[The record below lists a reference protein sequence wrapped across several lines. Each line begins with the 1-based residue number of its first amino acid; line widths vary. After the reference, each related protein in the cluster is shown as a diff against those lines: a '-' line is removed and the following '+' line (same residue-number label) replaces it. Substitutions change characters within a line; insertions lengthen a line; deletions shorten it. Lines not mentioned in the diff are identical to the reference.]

1 MHYYCNIMKPTLIK
15 DLLTSAPDGRD
26 VTVCGWVR
34 TKRDSKNLVFIQVN
48 DGSCFANIQLTF
60 DRSNPQGANSEN
72 IENELKKINTGA
84 SIGAEGKIIPSPASG
99 QAVEVTLMNITVL
112 GECNPEE
119 YPLQKNKMSMEYL
132 RENATLRARTNTFGA
147 VFRVR
152 NQMAFAVHSFF
163 QERGFQYIN
172 TPEITCSD
180 CEGAGEMFQV
190 TTLSLEKI
198 AEMGVKAGQGGMKIE
213 DAHKIVDYSKDFFG
227 RKASL
232 TVSGQLEAE
241 TLATAL
247 SRVYTFG
254 PTFRAENSNTPR
266 HLAEFWMI
274 EPEMAFFDLDD
285 DMDLQEDFVKYLLN
299 WALTK
304 CREDLEFFDKRIQP
318 GLIAQLES
326 VVNSKFVRISYTD
339 AIKELEKHAD
349 KFEFKPYWGC
359 DIATEHERFLTEQIF
374 KCPVMV
380 YDYPK
385 EIKSF
390 YMKQNPDG
398 KTVRACDVL
407 VPGIGELNGGS
418 EREED
423 YGKLLQAIKDR
434 GMDESIYDWYL
445 NLRKF
450 GTVPHSGFGM
460 GFERLIRYVTG
471 MENIRD
477 VIPYP
482 RAPKLADF

>member
-1 MHYYCNIMKPTLIK
+1 MVPTLIK
-15 DLLTSAPDGRD
+15 DLLSTKPEGQKVS
-26 VTVCGWVR
+26 VCGWVR
-34 TKRDSKNLVFIQVN
+34 TVRDSKNLVFIQVN

-60 DRSNPQGANSEN
+60 DRNAPSNNANVNN
-72 IENELKKINTGA
+72 IEEELKKLNTGA
-84 SIGAEGKIIPSPASG
+84 SVRAEGVLIESPASG
-99 QAVEVTLMNITVL
+99 QAVEVTLESLKCL
-112 GECNPEE
+112 GTCNPDE

-132 RENATLRARTNTFGA
+132 RTNAHLRARTNTFGA
-147 VFRVR
+147 VYRVR

-172 TPEITCSD
+172 APEITCSD

-190 TTLSLEKI
+190 TTLSMEKI
-198 AEMGVKAGQGGMKIE
+198 AEIALEKGAKGMKVE
-213 DAHKIVDYSKDFFG
+213 DAAKLVDYSKDFFG
-227 RKASL
+227 KKASL

-241 TLATAL
+241 TMATAL

-274 EPEMAFFDLDD
+274 EPEMAFFDLND
-285 DMDLQEDFVKYLLN
+285 DMDIQEDFVKYLLN

-304 CREDLEFFDKRIQP
+304 CRADLEFFDKRIQP
-318 GLIAQLES
+318 GLIEQLEK
-326 VVNSKFVRISYTD
+326 VAKADFVRISYTD
-339 AIKELEKHAD
+339 AIAKLEEAEKNGA
-349 KFEFKPYWGC
+349 KFEFSPYWGC
-359 DIATEHERFLTEQIF
+359 DIATEHERYLTEKIF
-374 KCPVMV
+374 GCPVMV
-380 YDYPK
+380 FNYPK

-390 YMKQNPDG
+390 YMKQNDDG
-398 KTVRACDVL
+398 KTVKAVDVL
-407 VPGIGELNGGS
+407 VPGIGELIGGS
-418 EREED
+418 EREES
-423 YGKLLQAIKDR
+423 YEKLCAEIEKR
-434 GMDESIYDWYL
+434 GMDKSIYDWYL
-445 NLRKF
+445 DLRKF
-450 GTVPHSGFGM
+450 GTVPHSGFGL

>member
-1 MHYYCNIMKPTLIK
+1 MVPVLIK
-15 DLLTSAPDGRD
+15 DLLAASPDGQK
-26 VTVCGWVR
+26 VKVCGWVR
-34 TKRDSKNLVFIQVN
+34 TIRDSKNLVFIQVN

-60 DRSNPQGANSEN
+60 DRNSPLNNANVNN
-72 IENELKKINTGA
+72 IEETLKKLNTGA
-84 SIGAEGKIIPSPASG
+84 SVRAEGILIPSPASG
-99 QAVEVTLMNITVL
+99 QAVEVTLESIECL
-112 GECNPEE
+112 GTCNPEE

-132 RENATLRARTNTFGA
+132 RENAHLRARTNTFGA
-147 VFRVR
+147 VYRVR

-172 TPEITCSD
+172 APEITCSD

-190 TTLSLEKI
+190 TTLSMEKI
-198 AEMGVKAGQGGMKIE
+198 AELGVKAGIGGMKIE

-227 RKASL
+227 KKASL

-274 EPEMAFFDLDD
+274 EPEMAFFDLND
-285 DMDLQEDFVKYLLN
+285 DMDIQENFVKYLLN

-304 CREDLEFFDKRIQP
+304 CRSDLEFFDKRIQP
-318 GLIAQLES
+318 GLIESLEK
-326 VVNSKFVRISYTD
+326 VANAKFVRISYTE
-339 AIKELEKHAD
+339 AIAELEKHSD

-359 DIATEHERFLTEQIF
+359 DIATEHEKFLTEQIY

-380 YDYPK
+380 FNYPK

-390 YMKQNPDG
+390 YMKQNEDG
-398 KTVRACDVL
+398 KTVKAVDVL
-407 VPGIGELNGGS
+407 VPGIGELIGGS
-418 EREED
+418 EREEN
-423 YGKLLQAIKDR
+423 YEKLLAACKER
-434 GMDESIYDWYL
+434 NMDMSNYQWYL
-445 NLRKF
+445 DLRRF
-450 GTVPHSGFGM
+450 GTVPHSGFGL

-482 RAPKLADF
+482 RAPKSADF

>member
-1 MHYYCNIMKPTLIK
+1 MVPTLIK
-15 DLLTSAPDGRD
+15 DLLSTKPEGQK

-34 TKRDSKNLVFIQVN
+34 TVRDSKNLVFIQVN

-60 DRSNPQGANSEN
+60 DRNAPSNNANVNN
-72 IENELKKINTGA
+72 IEEELKKLNTGA
-84 SIGAEGKIIPSPASG
+84 SVRAEGVLIESPASG
-99 QAVEVTLMNITVL
+99 QAVEVTLESLKCL
-112 GECNPEE
+112 GTCNPDE

-132 RENATLRARTNTFGA
+132 RTNAHLRARTNTFGA
-147 VFRVR
+147 VYRVR

-172 TPEITCSD
+172 APEITCSD

-190 TTLSLEKI
+190 TTLSMEKI
-198 AEMGVKAGQGGMKIE
+198 AEIALEKGAKGMKVE
-213 DAHKIVDYSKDFFG
+213 DAAKLVDYSKDFFG
-227 RKASL
+227 KKASL

-241 TLATAL
+241 TMATAL

-274 EPEMAFFDLDD
+274 EPEMAFFDLND
-285 DMDLQEDFVKYLLN
+285 DMDIQEDFVKYLLN

-304 CREDLEFFDKRIQP
+304 CRADLEFFDKRIQP
-318 GLIAQLES
+318 GLIEQLEK
-326 VVNSKFVRISYTD
+326 VAKADFVRISYTD
-339 AIKELEKHAD
+339 AIAKLEEAENNGA
-349 KFEFKPYWGC
+349 KFEFSPYWGC
-359 DIATEHERFLTEQIF
+359 DIATEHERYLTEKIF
-374 KCPVMV
+374 GCPVMV
-380 YDYPK
+380 FNYPK

-390 YMKQNPDG
+390 YMKQNDDG
-398 KTVRACDVL
+398 KTVKAVDVL
-407 VPGIGELNGGS
+407 VPGIGELIGGS
-418 EREED
+418 EREES
-423 YGKLLQAIKDR
+423 YEKLCAEIEKR
-434 GMDESIYDWYL
+434 GMDKSIYDWYL
-445 NLRKF
+445 DLRKF
-450 GTVPHSGFGM
+450 GTVPHSGFGL

>member
-1 MHYYCNIMKPTLIK
+1 MKPILIK
-15 DLLTSAPDGRD
+15 DLLTSAPDGRT

-60 DRSNPQGANSEN
+60 DRSNPQGADADN
-72 IENELKKINTGA
+72 IENELKRINTGT
-84 SIGAEGKIIPSPASG
+84 SIKAEGVIIPSPASG
-99 QAVEVTLMNITVL
+99 QAVEVTLMKLTVL
-112 GECNPEE
+112 GECTPEE

-132 RENATLRARTNTFGA
+132 RENAYLRARTNTFGA

-172 TPEITCSD
+172 APEITCSD

-198 AEMGVKAGQGGMKIE
+198 AELGVKAGQGGMKIE
-213 DAHKIVDYSKDFFG
+213 DAHKIVDYGKDFFG
-227 RKASL
+227 KKASL

-274 EPEMAFFDLDD
+274 EPEMAFFDLED

-304 CREDLEFFDKRIQP
+304 CRDDLEFFDKRIQP

-339 AIKELEKHAD
+339 AIAELEKHAD

-359 DIATEHERFLTEQIF
+359 DIATEHERYLTEQIF

-380 YDYPK
+380 YNYPK

-390 YMKQNPDG
+390 YMKLNEDG
-398 KTVRACDVL
+398 KTVKAVDVL

-423 YGKLLQAIKDR
+423 YGKLLKAIRDR

>member
-1 MHYYCNIMKPTLIK
+1 MVPTLIK
-15 DLLTSAPDGRD
+15 DLLSTKPEGQK

-34 TKRDSKNLVFIQVN
+34 TVRDSKNLVFIQVN

-60 DRSNPQGANSEN
+60 DRNAPSNNANVNN
-72 IENELKKINTGA
+72 IEEELKKLNTGA
-84 SIGAEGKIIPSPASG
+84 SVRAEGVLIESPASG
-99 QAVEVTLMNITVL
+99 QTVEVTLESLKCL
-112 GECNPEE
+112 GTCNPDE

-132 RENATLRARTNTFGA
+132 RTNAHLRARTNTFGA
-147 VFRVR
+147 VYRVR

-172 TPEITCSD
+172 APEITCSD

-190 TTLSLEKI
+190 TTLSMEKI
-198 AEMGVKAGQGGMKIE
+198 AEIALEKGAKGMKVE
-213 DAHKIVDYSKDFFG
+213 NAAKLVDYSKDFFG
-227 RKASL
+227 KKASL

-241 TLATAL
+241 TMATAL

-274 EPEMAFFDLDD
+274 EPEMAFFDLND
-285 DMDLQEDFVKYLLN
+285 DMDIQEDFVKYLLN

-304 CREDLEFFDKRIQP
+304 CRADLEFFDKRIQP
-318 GLIAQLES
+318 GLIEQLEK
-326 VVNSKFVRISYTD
+326 VAKADFVRISYTD
-339 AIKELEKHAD
+339 AIAKLEEAEKNGA
-349 KFEFKPYWGC
+349 KFEFSPYWGC
-359 DIATEHERFLTEQIF
+359 DIATEHERYLTEKIF
-374 KCPVMV
+374 GCPVMV
-380 YDYPK
+380 FNYPK

-390 YMKQNPDG
+390 YMKQNDDG
-398 KTVRACDVL
+398 KTVKAVDVL
-407 VPGIGELNGGS
+407 VPGIGELIGGS
-418 EREED
+418 EREES
-423 YGKLLQAIKDR
+423 YEKLCAEIEKR
-434 GMDESIYDWYL
+434 GMDKSIYDWYL
-445 NLRKF
+445 DLRKF
-450 GTVPHSGFGM
+450 GTVPHSGFGL

>member
-1 MHYYCNIMKPTLIK
+1 MVPVLIK
-15 DLLTSAPDGRD
+15 DLLTSDPDGRK

-34 TKRDSKNLVFIQVN
+34 TVRDSKGLVFIQVN

-60 DRSNPQGANSEN
+60 DRNAPSNNANVNN
-72 IENELKKINTGA
+72 IEAELKKLNTGA
-84 SIGAEGKIIPSPASG
+84 SVKAEGVLIPSPASG
-99 QAVEVTLMNITVL
+99 QAVEVTLEDLTCL
-112 GECNPEE
+112 GECNPDE

-132 RENATLRARTNTFGA
+132 RENAYLRGRTNTFGA

-163 QERGFQYIN
+163 QERGFCYIN
-172 TPEITCSD
+172 APEITCSD

-198 AEMGVKAGQGGMKIE
+198 AQKGVEAGAKGMKPE
-213 DAHKIVDYSKDFFG
+213 DAYKLVDYNKDFFG
-227 RKASL
+227 KKASL

-304 CREDLEFFDKRIQP
+304 CRSDLEFFDKRIQP

-339 AIKELEKHAD
+339 AIKELEKYAD

-418 EREED
+418 EREAD
-423 YGKLLQAIKDR
+423 YDKLMAEIKAR
-434 GMDESIYDWYL
+434 GMDESVYDWYM

>member
-1 MHYYCNIMKPTLIK
+1 MVPTLIK
-15 DLLTSAPDGRD
+15 DLLTSSPDGRK
-26 VTVCGWVR
+26 VTVSGWVR
-34 TKRDSKNLVFIQVN
+34 TVRDSKNLVFIQVN

-60 DRSNPQGANSEN
+60 DRNAPSNNADVNN
-72 IENELKKINTGA
+72 IEAELKKLNTGA
-84 SIGAEGKIIPSPASG
+84 SIRAEGILIPSPASG
-99 QAVEVTLMNITVL
+99 QAVEVTLENLTCI
-112 GECNPEE
+112 GSCNPEE

-132 RENATLRARTNTFGA
+132 RDNAHLRARTNTFGA

-163 QERGFQYIN
+163 QERGFVYIN
-172 TPEITCSD
+172 APEITCSD

-190 TTLSLEKI
+190 TTLSMEKI

-227 RKASL
+227 KKASL

-241 TLATAL
+241 TMATAL

-274 EPEMAFFDLDD
+274 EPEMAFYDLDD
-285 DMDLQEDFVKYLLN
+285 DMDIQEDFVKYLLN

-304 CREDLEFFDKRIQP
+304 CRSDLEFFDKRIQP
-318 GLIAQLES
+318 GLIES
-326 VVNSKFVRISYTD
+326 LTKVANAKFVRISYTD
-339 AIKELEKHAD
+339 AIAKLEEAAAKGA

-359 DIATEHERFLTEQIF
+359 DIATEHERYLTEKIF
-374 KCPVMV
+374 GCPVMV
-380 YDYPK
+380 YNYPK

-390 YMKQNPDG
+390 YMKQNDDG
-398 KTVRACDVL
+398 KTVKAVDVL
-407 VPGIGELNGGS
+407 VPGIGELIGGS
-418 EREED
+418 EREES
-423 YGKLLQAIKDR
+423 YEKLCAEIERR
-434 GMDESIYDWYL
+434 GMDKSIYNWYL
-445 NLRKF
+445 DLRKF
-450 GTVPHSGFGM
+450 GTVPHSGFGL

>member
-1 MHYYCNIMKPTLIK
+1 MVPTLITQ
-15 DLLTSAPDGRD
+15 LLSTKPEGQK

-34 TKRDSKNLVFIQVN
+34 TVRDSKNLVFIQVN

-60 DRSNPQGANSEN
+60 DRNAPSNNANVNN
-72 IENELKKINTGA
+72 IEEELKKLNTGA
-84 SIGAEGKIIPSPASG
+84 SVRAEGLLIESPASG
-99 QAVEVTLMNITVL
+99 QAVEVTLESLKCL
-112 GECNPEE
+112 GTCNPDE

-132 RENATLRARTNTFGA
+132 RTNAHLRARTNTFGA
-147 VFRVR
+147 VYRVR
-152 NQMAFAVHSFF
+152 NQMAYAVHSFF
-163 QERGFQYIN
+163 QERGFQYVN
-172 TPEITCSD
+172 APEITCSD

-190 TTLSLEKI
+190 TTLSMEKI
-198 AEMGVKAGQGGMKIE
+198 AEIALEKGAKGMKPE
-213 DAHKIVDYSKDFFG
+213 DAAKLVDYSKDFFG
-227 RKASL
+227 KKASL

-241 TLATAL
+241 TMATAL

-285 DMDLQEDFVKYLLN
+285 DMNIQEEFVKYLLN

-304 CREDLEFFDKRIQP
+304 CRADLEFFDKRIQP
-318 GLIAQLES
+318 GLIEQLEK
-326 VVNSKFVRISYTD
+326 VAKADFVRISYTD
-339 AIKELEKHAD
+339 AIAKLEEAEKNGA
-349 KFEFKPYWGC
+349 KFEFSPYWGC
-359 DIATEHERFLTEQIF
+359 DIATEHERYLTEKIF
-374 KCPVMV
+374 GCPVMV
-380 YDYPK
+380 YNYPK

-390 YMKQNPDG
+390 YMKQNDDG
-398 KTVRACDVL
+398 KTVKAVDVL
-407 VPGIGELNGGS
+407 VPGIGELIGGS
-418 EREED
+418 EREES
-423 YGKLLQAIKDR
+423 YEKLVAEIEKR
-434 GMDESIYDWYL
+434 GMDKSIYDWYL
-445 NLRKF
+445 DLRKF
-450 GTVPHSGFGM
+450 GTVPHSGFGL

>member
-1 MHYYCNIMKPTLIK
+1 MVPVLIK
-15 DLLTSAPDGRD
+15 DLLAEKPQDQR

-34 TKRDSKNLVFIQVN
+34 TMRDSKNLVFVQVN

-60 DRSNPQGANSEN
+60 DRNVPQQNADVDE
-72 IENELKKINTGA
+72 IESELKKINTGA
-84 SIGAEGKIIPSPASG
+84 SVRAEGILVASPASG
-99 QAVEVTLMNITVL
+99 QAVEVTLEKITVI
-112 GECNPEE
+112 GTCNPEE

-132 RENATLRARTNTFGA
+132 RENAHLRARTNTFGA

-152 NQMAFAVHSFF
+152 SQMAFAVHNFF
-163 QERGFQYIN
+163 QERGFVYLN
-172 TPEITCSD
+172 APEITCSD

-190 TTLSLEKI
+190 TSLSLEKI
-198 AEMGVKAGQGGMKIE
+198 AELGVKAGLGGMKIE

-227 RKASL
+227 KKASL

-241 TLATAL
+241 TFATAL

-274 EPEMAFFDLDD
+274 EPEMAFFDLND

-299 WALTK
+299 WALEK
-304 CREDLEFFDKRIQP
+304 CADDLAFFDKRIQP
-318 GLIAQLES
+318 GLISQLES
-326 VVNSKFVRISYTD
+326 VAKSKFVRITYTD
-339 AIKELEKHAD
+339 AISELQKSGT
-349 KFEFKPYWGC
+349 KFEFKPEWGS

-380 YDYPK
+380 YNYPR

-390 YMKQNPDG
+390 YMKQNDDG
-398 KTVRACDVL
+398 KTVKAVDVL

-418 EREED
+418 EREENHE
-423 YGKLLQAIKDR
+423 KLLAEIRRR
-434 GMDESIYDWYL
+434 GMDEKIYDWYL
-445 NLRKF
+445 DLRKF

>member
-1 MHYYCNIMKPTLIK
+1 MVPVLIK
-15 DLLTSAPDGRD
+15 DLLAASPDGQK
-26 VTVCGWVR
+26 VKVCGWVR
-34 TKRDSKNLVFIQVN
+34 TIRDSKNLVFIQVN

-60 DRSNPQGANSEN
+60 DRNSPLNNANVNN
-72 IENELKKINTGA
+72 IEETLKKLNTGA
-84 SIGAEGKIIPSPASG
+84 SVRAEGILIPSPASG
-99 QAVEVTLMNITVL
+99 QAVEVTLESIECL
-112 GECNPEE
+112 GTCNPEE

-132 RENATLRARTNTFGA
+132 RENAHLRARTNTFGA
-147 VFRVR
+147 VYRVR

-172 TPEITCSD
+172 APEITCSD

-190 TTLSLEKI
+190 TTLSMEKI
-198 AEMGVKAGQGGMKIE
+198 AELGVKAGIGGMKIE

-227 RKASL
+227 KKASL

-274 EPEMAFFDLDD
+274 EPEMAFFDLND
-285 DMDLQEDFVKYLLN
+285 DMDIQEDFVKYLLN

-304 CREDLEFFDKRIQP
+304 CRSDLEFFDKRIQP
-318 GLIAQLES
+318 GLIESLEK
-326 VVNSKFVRISYTD
+326 VANAKFVRISYTE
-339 AIKELEKHAD
+339 AIAELEKHSD

-359 DIATEHERFLTEQIF
+359 DIATEHEKFLTEQIY

-380 YDYPK
+380 FNYPK

-390 YMKQNPDG
+390 YMKQNEDG
-398 KTVRACDVL
+398 KTVKAVDVL
-407 VPGIGELNGGS
+407 VPGIGELIGGS
-418 EREED
+418 EREEN
-423 YGKLLQAIKDR
+423 YEKLLAAFKER
-434 GMDESIYDWYL
+434 NMDMSNYQWYID
-445 NLRKF
+445 LRRF
-450 GTVPHSGFGM
+450 GTVPHSGFGL

-482 RAPKLADF
+482 RAPKSADF

>member
-1 MHYYCNIMKPTLIK
+1 MVPTLIK
-15 DLLTSAPDGRD
+15 DLLSTKPEGQK

-34 TKRDSKNLVFIQVN
+34 TVRDSKNLVFIQVN

-60 DRSNPQGANSEN
+60 DRNAPSNNANVNN
-72 IENELKKINTGA
+72 IEEELKKLNTGA
-84 SIGAEGKIIPSPASG
+84 SVRAEGVLIESPASG
-99 QAVEVTLMNITVL
+99 QAVEVTLESLKCL
-112 GECNPEE
+112 GTCNPDE

-132 RENATLRARTNTFGA
+132 RTNAHLRARTNTFGA
-147 VFRVR
+147 VYRVR

-172 TPEITCSD
+172 APEITCSD

-190 TTLSLEKI
+190 TTLSMEKI
-198 AEMGVKAGQGGMKIE
+198 AEMGVKAGAKGMKPE
-213 DAHKIVDYSKDFFG
+213 DAYKLVDYSKDFFG
-227 RKASL
+227 KKANL

-274 EPEMAFFDLDD
+274 EPEMAFYDLDD

-339 AIKELEKHAD
+339 AIAKLEEAANNGA

-359 DIATEHERFLTEQIF
+359 DIATEHERYLTEQIF

-380 YDYPK
+380 FDYPK

-418 EREED
+418 EREAD
-423 YGKLLQAIKDR
+423 YDKLIAEIKAR
-434 GMDESIYDWYL
+434 GMDESVYDWYL
-445 NLRKF
+445 KLRKF

>member
-1 MHYYCNIMKPTLIK
+1 MVPQLIK
-15 DLLTSAPDGRD
+15 NIITSEPDGRK

-34 TKRDSKNLVFIQVN
+34 TVRDSKNLVFVQVN

-60 DRSNPQGANSEN
+60 DRTNPSGAADVNN
-72 IENELKKINTGA
+72 IEENLKKLSTGA
-84 SIGAEGKIIPSPASG
+84 SVRAEGILIPSPASG
-99 QAVEVTLMNITVL
+99 QAVEVTLENLVCL
-112 GECNPEE
+112 GVCPPEE
-119 YPLQKNKMSMEYL
+119 YPLQKNRMSMEYL
-132 RENATLRARTNTFGA
+132 RENAHLRARTNTFGA
-147 VFRVR
+147 VYRVR

-172 TPEITCSD
+172 APEITCSD

-198 AEMGVKAGQGGMKIE
+198 AELGVKAGQGGMKIE
-213 DAHKIVDYSKDFFG
+213 DASKLIDYSKDFFG
-227 RKASL
+227 KKAGL

-241 TLATAL
+241 TMATAL

-274 EPEMAFFDLDD
+274 EPEMAFYNLDD
-285 DMDLQEDFVKYLLN
+285 DMDIQEEFVKYLLN

-318 GLIAQLES
+318 GLIKMLEHVATS
-326 VVNSKFVRISYTD
+326 QFVRISYTD
-339 AIKELEKHAD
+339 AVAELEKHSAEA

-359 DIATEHERFLTEQIF
+359 DIATEHERYLTEKIF
-374 KCPVMV
+374 KCPAMV
-380 YDYPK
+380 YNYPK

-390 YMKQNPDG
+390 YMKQNDDG
-398 KTVRACDVL
+398 KTVKAVDVL
-407 VPGIGELNGGS
+407 VPGIGEIIGGS
-418 EREED
+418 EREENYD
-423 YGKLLQAIKDR
+423 KLMAACRERNMDMSNYG
-434 GMDESIYDWYL
+434 WYL
-445 NLRKF
+445 DLRRF
-450 GTVPHSGFGM
+450 GTVPHSGFGL

-482 RAPKLADF
+482 RAPRLADF

>member
-1 MHYYCNIMKPTLIK
+1 MVPTLIK
-15 DLLTSAPDGRD
+15 DLLSSKPDGRQ
-26 VTVCGWVR
+26 VKVCGWVR
-34 TKRDSKNLVFIQVN
+34 TVRDSKGLVFIQVN

-60 DRSNPQGANSEN
+60 DRTNPSNNANVN
-72 IENELKKINTGA
+72 QIEEELKKLNTGA
-84 SIGAEGKIIPSPASG
+84 SVRATGLLIESPASG
-99 QAVEVTLMNITVL
+99 QAVEVTLEGLECL
-112 GECNPEE
+112 GTCNPDE

-132 RENATLRARTNTFGA
+132 RENAYLRARTNTFGA
-147 VFRVR
+147 VYRVR

-172 TPEITCSD
+172 APEITCSD

-190 TTLSLEKI
+190 TTLSMEKI
-198 AEMGVKAGQGGMKIE
+198 AEMGVKAGAKGMKPE
-213 DAHKIVDYSKDFFG
+213 DAYKLVDYSKDFFG
-227 RKASL
+227 KKANL

-339 AIKELEKHAD
+339 AIKKLEEAAANGA
-349 KFEFKPYWGC
+349 KFEYKPYWGC
-359 DIATEHERFLTEQIF
+359 DIATEHERYLTEQIF

-380 YDYPK
+380 FDYPK

-418 EREED
+418 EREAD
-423 YGKLLQAIKDR
+423 YDKLIAEIKAR
-434 GMDESIYDWYL
+434 GMDESVYDWYL

>member
-1 MHYYCNIMKPTLIK
+1 MVPVLIK
-15 DLLTSAPDGRD
+15 ELLSSAPDGRK

-34 TKRDSKNLVFIQVN
+34 SVRDSKGLVFIQVN

-60 DRSNPQGANSEN
+60 DRNNPSNNANVN
-72 IENELKKINTGA
+72 QIEEELKKLNTGA
-84 SIGAEGKIIPSPASG
+84 SLRAEGILIESPASG
-99 QAVEVTLMNITVL
+99 QAVEVTLENLKCL
-112 GECNPEE
+112 GTADPDT

-132 RENATLRARTNTFGA
+132 RDVAHLHARTNTFGA
-147 VFRVR
+147 VYRVR
-152 NQMAFAVHSFF
+152 NQMAYAVHSFF

-172 TPEITCSD
+172 APEITCSD

-190 TTLSLEKI
+190 TTLSMEKI
-198 AEMGVKAGQGGMKIE
+198 AEMGVKAGAGGMKPE
-213 DAHKIVDYSKDFFG
+213 DAWKIVDYKKDFFG
-227 RKASL
+227 KKASL

-285 DMDLQEDFVKYLLN
+285 DMDIQEDFVKYLLN
-299 WALTK
+299 WALSK

-318 GLIAQLES
+318 GLIES
-326 VVNSKFVRISYTD
+326 LTKVANAKFTRISYTQ
-339 AIKELEKHAD
+339 AIEDLEKAAANGA
-349 KFEFKPYWGC
+349 KFEFKPFWGC
-359 DIATEHERFLTEQIF
+359 DIATEHERYLTEQIYNG
-374 KCPVMV
+374 PVMV
-380 YDYPK
+380 FNYPK

-390 YMKQNPDG
+390 YMKQNEDG
-398 KTVRACDVL
+398 KTVKAVDVL
-407 VPGIGELNGGS
+407 VPGIGELIGGS

-423 YGKLLQAIKDR
+423 YDKLLAEINRR

-445 NLRKF
+445 DLRKF
-450 GTVPHSGFGM
+450 GTVPHSGFGL
-460 GFERLIRYVTG
+460 GFERLMRYVTG

>member
-1 MHYYCNIMKPTLIK
+1 MVPTLIK
-15 DLLTSAPDGRD
+15 DLLKTKPEGQK

-34 TKRDSKNLVFIQVN
+34 TVRDSKNLVFIQVN

-60 DRSNPQGANSEN
+60 DRNAPSNNANVNN
-72 IENELKKINTGA
+72 IEEELKKLNTGA
-84 SIGAEGKIIPSPASG
+84 SIRAEGVLIESPASG
-99 QAVEVTLMNITVL
+99 QAVEVTLENLKML
-112 GECNPEE
+112 GACNPEE

-132 RENATLRARTNTFGA
+132 RTNAHLRARTNTFGA
-147 VFRVR
+147 VYRVR
-152 NQMAFAVHSFF
+152 NQMAYAVHSFF

-172 TPEITCSD
+172 APEITCSD

-190 TTLSLEKI
+190 TTLSMEKI
-198 AEMGVKAGQGGMKIE
+198 AEMGVKAGAGGMKIE

-227 RKASL
+227 KKASL

-241 TLATAL
+241 TMATAL

-285 DMDLQEDFVKYLLN
+285 DMDIQEDFVKYLLN

-318 GLIAQLES
+318 GLIES
-326 VVNSKFVRISYTD
+326 LTKVANAKFVRISYTD
-339 AIKELEKHAD
+339 AIAKLEEAAANGA

-359 DIATEHERFLTEQIF
+359 DIATEHERYLTEKIF
-374 KCPVMV
+374 GCPVMV
-380 YDYPK
+380 FNYPK

-390 YMKQNPDG
+390 YMKQNDDG
-398 KTVRACDVL
+398 KTVKAVDVL
-407 VPGIGELNGGS
+407 VPGIGELIGGS
-418 EREED
+418 EREES
-423 YGKLLQAIKDR
+423 YEKLVAEIERR
-434 GMDESIYDWYL
+434 GMDKSIYDWYL
-445 NLRKF
+445 DLRRF
-450 GTVPHSGFGM
+450 GTVPHSGFGL

>member
-1 MHYYCNIMKPTLIK
+1 MVPVLIK
-15 DLLTSAPDGRD
+15 DLLSTKPEGQQ
-26 VTVCGWVR
+26 VKVCGWIRSV
-34 TKRDSKNLVFIQVN
+34 RDSKGLVFIQVN

-60 DRSNPQGANSEN
+60 DRNNPSNNANVNN
-72 IENELKKINTGA
+72 IEETLKLLNTGA
-84 SIGAEGKIIPSPASG
+84 SVRALGTLIESPASG
-99 QAVEVTLMNITVL
+99 QAVEVTLESIECL
-112 GECNPEE
+112 GKCNPDE

-132 RENATLRARTNTFGA
+132 RDVAHLRARTNTFGA
-147 VFRVR
+147 VYRVR

-172 TPEITCSD
+172 APEITCSD

-190 TTLSLEKI
+190 TTLSMEKI
-198 AEMGVKAGQGGMKIE
+198 AEMGVKAGAGGMKPE
-213 DAHKIVDYSKDFFG
+213 DAWKIVDYKKDFFG
-227 RKASL
+227 KKASL

-274 EPEMAFFDLDD
+274 EPEMAFYDLDD
-285 DMDLQEDFVKYLLN
+285 DMDIQEDFVKYLLN

-318 GLIAQLES
+318 GLIES
-326 VVNSKFVRISYTD
+326 LTKVANAKFTRISYTQ
-339 AIKELEKHAD
+339 AIEDLEKAAAAGH
-349 KFEFKPYWGC
+349 KFEFKPFWGC
-359 DIATEHERFLTEQIF
+359 DIATEHERYLTEQIYNG
-374 KCPVMV
+374 PVMV
-380 YDYPK
+380 FNYPK

-390 YMKQNPDG
+390 YMKQNEDG
-398 KTVRACDVL
+398 KTVKAVDVL
-407 VPGIGELNGGS
+407 VPGIGELIGGS

-423 YGKLLQAIKDR
+423 YDKLLAEINRR

-445 NLRKF
+445 DLRKF
-450 GTVPHSGFGM
+450 GTVPHSGFGL
-460 GFERLIRYVTG
+460 GFERLMRYVTG

>member
-1 MHYYCNIMKPTLIK
+1 MVPVLIK
-15 DLLTSAPDGRD
+15 DLLVSAPDKRT

-34 TKRDSKNLVFIQVN
+34 TMRDSKNLVFIQVN

-60 DRSNPQGANSEN
+60 DRNAPAEGCTPSA
-72 IENELKKINTGA
+72 IEEELKKINTGA
-84 SIGAEGKIIPSPASG
+84 SVRAEGIIIPSPGSG
-99 QAVEVTLMNITVL
+99 QAVEVTLVKLTVL
-112 GECNPEE
+112 GICKPEE
-119 YPLQKNKMSMEYL
+119 YPIQPKKMTMEYL
-132 RENATLRARTNTFGA
+132 RENAYLRARTNTFGA

-172 TPEITCSD
+172 APEITCSD
-180 CEGAGEMFQV
+180 AEGAGEMFQV
-190 TTLSLEKI
+190 TSLSLEKI
-198 AEMGVKAGQGGMKIE
+198 AELGVKAGAGGMKIE

-227 RKASL
+227 KKANL

-274 EPEMAFFDLDD
+274 EPEMAFYTLDD

-304 CREDLEFFDKRIQP
+304 CRADLEFFDKRIQP
-318 GLIAQLES
+318 GLIAQLQH
-326 VVNSKFVRISYTD
+326 VVDSKFERITYTD

-359 DIATEHERFLTEQIF
+359 DIATEHERYLTEQIF
-374 KCPVMV
+374 KKPVMV
-380 YDYPK
+380 YNYPR

-390 YMKQNPDG
+390 YMKQNEDG
-398 KTVRACDVL
+398 KTVKAVDVL

-423 YGKLLQAIKDR
+423 YDKLLAECKR
-434 GMDESIYDWYL
+434 RNMDMKNYQWYL
-445 NLRKF
+445 DLRRF

>member
-1 MHYYCNIMKPTLIK
+1 MVPMLIK
-15 DLLTSAPDGRD
+15 DLLKSSPDGHQ
-26 VTVCGWVR
+26 VVVCGWVR
-34 TKRDSKNLVFIQVN
+34 TVRDSKGLVFIQVN

-60 DRSNPQGANSEN
+60 DRNAPSNNANVNN
-72 IENELKKINTGA
+72 IEEELKKLNTGA
-84 SIGAEGKIIPSPASG
+84 SVKAKGMLVESPASG
-99 QAVEVTLMNITVL
+99 QAVEVTLEELKCL
-112 GECNPEE
+112 GTCNPDE

-132 RENATLRARTNTFGA
+132 REHAHLRARTNTFGA
-147 VFRVR
+147 VYRVR

-172 TPEITCSD
+172 APEITCSD

-190 TTLSLEKI
+190 TTLSMEKI
-198 AEMGVKAGQGGMKIE
+198 AELGVKAGQGGMKIE

-227 RKASL
+227 KKASL

-266 HLAEFWMI
+266 HLSEFWMI

-318 GLIAQLES
+318 GLIAQLEA
-326 VVNSKFVRISYTD
+326 VVNSKFVRITYTD
-339 AIKELEKHAD
+339 AIAKLEEAAKKGA
-349 KFEFKPYWGC
+349 KFEFTPYWGC
-359 DIATEHERFLTEQIF
+359 DIATEHERYLTEQIF

-380 YDYPK
+380 YNYPK

-390 YMKQNPDG
+390 YMKLNEDG
-398 KTVRACDVL
+398 KTVKAVDVL

-423 YGKLLQAIKDR
+423 YDKLMKAIKDR
-434 GMDESIYDWYL
+434 GMDESVYDWYMD
-445 NLRKF
+445 LRKF

>member
-1 MHYYCNIMKPTLIK
+1 MVPTLIK
-15 DLLTSAPDGRD
+15 DILVSEPDGKNI
-26 VTVCGWVR
+26 TVCGWVR
-34 TKRDSKNLVFIQVN
+34 TVRDSKNLVFIQVN

-60 DRSNPQGANSEN
+60 DRNNPSDNANVES
-72 IENELKKINTGA
+72 IEAELKKLNTGA
-84 SIGAEGKIIPSPASG
+84 SVRAEGLLVPSPASG
-99 QAVEVTLMNITVL
+99 QAVEVTLEKLTCL
-112 GECNPEE
+112 GVCPPEE

-132 RENATLRARTNTFGA
+132 RENAHLRARTNTFGA
-147 VFRVR
+147 VYRMR

-172 TPEITCSD
+172 APEITCSD

-190 TTLSLEKI
+190 TTLSMEKI
-198 AEMGVKAGQGGMKIE
+198 AEMGVKAGLGGMKIK

-227 RKASL
+227 KKANL

-274 EPEMAFFDLDD
+274 EPEMAFFTLED
-285 DMDLQEDFVKYLLN
+285 DMDIQEEFIKYLLN

-304 CREDLEFFDKRIQP
+304 CREDLEFFNKRIQP
-318 GLIAQLES
+318 GLIEMLEH
-326 VVNSKFVRISYTD
+326 VVNSKFKRISYTD
-339 AIKELEKHAD
+339 AIAELEKHAD
-349 KFEFKPYWGC
+349 KFEFTPYWGC
-359 DIATEHERFLTEQIF
+359 DIATEHERYLTEQIF

-380 YDYPK
+380 YNYPK

-390 YMKQNPDG
+390 YMKLNEDG
-398 KTVRACDVL
+398 KTVRAVDVL
-407 VPGIGELNGGS
+407 VPGIGEIIGGS
-418 EREED
+418 EREENYD
-423 YGKLLQAIKDR
+423 KLLAACKER
-434 GMDESIYDWYL
+434 NMDMSNYEWYL
-445 NLRKF
+445 DLRRF
-450 GTVPHSGFGM
+450 GTVPHAGFGL

>member
-1 MHYYCNIMKPTLIK
+1 MKPTLIK
-15 DLLTSAPDGRD
+15 DLLTSEPDGRS

-60 DRSNPQGANSEN
+60 DRSNPKDADVNN
-72 IENELKKINTGA
+72 IENELKRINTGT
-84 SIGAEGKIIPSPASG
+84 SIKAEGIIIPSPASG
-99 QAVEVTLMNITVL
+99 QAVEVTLIKLTVL

-152 NQMAFAVHSFF
+152 NQMAFAVHSLF

-172 TPEITCSD
+172 APEITCSD

-198 AEMGVKAGQGGMKIE
+198 AELGVKAGQGGMKIE

-227 RKASL
+227 KKASL

-274 EPEMAFFDLDD
+274 EPEMAFFDLED

-318 GLIAQLES
+318 GLIAQLEH
-326 VVNSKFVRISYTD
+326 VVNSKFERISYTD
-339 AIKELEKHAD
+339 AIAQLEKHAD

-359 DIATEHERFLTEQIF
+359 DIATEHERFLTEQIY
-374 KCPVMV
+374 KKPVMV
-380 YDYPK
+380 YNYPK

-390 YMKQNPDG
+390 YMKLNEDG
-398 KTVRACDVL
+398 KTVKAVEVL
-407 VPGIGELNGGS
+407 VPGFGELNGGS

-423 YGKLLQAIKDR
+423 YNKLLKAIKDR
-434 GMDESIYDWYL
+434 GMDESVYEWYL

-450 GTVPHSGFGM
+450 GTVPHSGFVM

>member
-1 MHYYCNIMKPTLIK
+1 MVPVLIK
-15 DLLTSAPDGRD
+15 DLLTSSPDGRM

-34 TKRDSKNLVFIQVN
+34 TMRDSKNLVFVQVN

-60 DRSNPQGANSEN
+60 DRNAPAEGANLEAINSE
-72 IENELKKINTGA
+72 LAKINTGA
-84 SIGAEGKIIPSPASG
+84 SVKATGLIIPSPASG
-99 QAVEVTLMNITVL
+99 QAVEVTLVTLEVL
-112 GECNPEE
+112 GTCNPDE

-132 RENATLRARTNTFGA
+132 RENAYLRARTNTFGA
-147 VFRVR
+147 VYRVR

-198 AEMGVKAGQGGMKIE
+198 GQKGVEAGAKGMKPE
-213 DAHKIVDYSKDFFG
+213 DAYKLVDYNKDFFG
-227 RKASL
+227 KKASL

-304 CREDLEFFDKRIQP
+304 CRQDLEFFDKRIQP
-318 GLIAQLES
+318 GLIAQLEA
-326 VVNSKFVRISYTD
+326 VANSKFVRISYTD

-359 DIATEHERFLTEQIF
+359 DIATEHERYLTEQIF

-418 EREED
+418 ERESD
-423 YGKLLQAIKDR
+423 YDKLMAEIKAR
-434 GMDESIYDWYL
+434 GMDESVYDWYM

>member
-1 MHYYCNIMKPTLIK
+1 MVPVLIK
-15 DLLTSAPDGRD
+15 DLLKSSPDGRE
-26 VTVCGWVR
+26 VKVCGWVR
-34 TKRDSKNLVFIQVN
+34 SVRDSKGLVFIQVN
-48 DGSCFANIQLTF
+48 DGSCFSNIQLTF
-60 DRSNPQGANSEN
+60 DRNNPSKNANVNN
-72 IENELKKINTGA
+72 IEEELKKLNTGA
-84 SIGAEGKIIPSPASG
+84 SVRATGILIESPASG
-99 QAVEVTLMNITVL
+99 QAVEVTLEKIECL
-112 GECNPEE
+112 GTCNPDE

-132 RENATLRARTNTFGA
+132 RENAYLRARTNTFGA
-147 VFRVR
+147 VYRVR

-172 TPEITCSD
+172 APEITCSD

-190 TTLSLEKI
+190 TTLSMEKI
-198 AEMGVKAGQGGMKIE
+198 AEMRVKAGAKGMKPE
-213 DAHKIVDYSKDFFG
+213 DAYKLVDYSKDFFG
-227 RKASL
+227 KKANL

-274 EPEMAFFDLDD
+274 EPEMAFYDLDD

-339 AIKELEKHAD
+339 AIAKLEEAANNGA

-359 DIATEHERFLTEQIF
+359 DIATEHERYLTEQIF

-380 YDYPK
+380 FDYPK

-418 EREED
+418 EREAD
-423 YGKLLQAIKDR
+423 YDKLIAEIKAR
-434 GMDESIYDWYL
+434 GMDESVYDWYL
-445 NLRKF
+445 KLRKF

-471 MENIRD
+471 MDNIRD

>member
-1 MHYYCNIMKPTLIK
+1 M
-15 DLLTSAPDGRD
+15 
-26 VTVCGWVR
+26 
-34 TKRDSKNLVFIQVN
+34 NL
-48 DGSCFANIQLTF
+48 
-60 DRSNPQGANSEN
+60 
-72 IENELKKINTGA
+72 
-84 SIGAEGKIIPSPASG
+84 
-99 QAVEVTLMNITVL
+99 TVL

>member
-1 MHYYCNIMKPTLIK
+1 MVPTLIK
-15 DLLTSAPDGRD
+15 DILVSEPDGKNI
-26 VTVCGWVR
+26 TVCGWVR
-34 TKRDSKNLVFIQVN
+34 TVRDSKNLVFIQVN

-60 DRSNPQGANSEN
+60 DRNNPSDNANTDS
-72 IENELKKINTGA
+72 IEAELKKLNTGA
-84 SIGAEGKIIPSPASG
+84 SIRAEGLLVPSPASG
-99 QAVEVTLMNITVL
+99 QAVEVTLEKLTCL
-112 GECNPEE
+112 GVCPPEE

-132 RENATLRARTNTFGA
+132 RENAHLRARTNTFGA
-147 VFRVR
+147 VYRMR

-172 TPEITCSD
+172 APEITCSD

-190 TTLSLEKI
+190 TTLSMEKI
-198 AEMGVKAGQGGMKIE
+198 AEMGVKAGLGGMKIE

-227 RKASL
+227 KKANL

-274 EPEMAFFDLDD
+274 EPEMAFFTLED
-285 DMDLQEDFVKYLLN
+285 DMDIQEEFIKYLLN

-304 CREDLEFFDKRIQP
+304 CREDLEFFNKRIQP
-318 GLIAQLES
+318 GLIEMLEH
-326 VVNSKFVRISYTD
+326 VVNSKFKRISYTD
-339 AIKELEKHAD
+339 AIAELEKHAD

-359 DIATEHERFLTEQIF
+359 DIATEHERYLTEQIF

-380 YDYPK
+380 YNYPK

-390 YMKQNPDG
+390 YMKLNEDG
-398 KTVRACDVL
+398 KTVRAVDVL
-407 VPGIGELNGGS
+407 VPGIGEIIGGS
-418 EREED
+418 EREENYD
-423 YGKLLQAIKDR
+423 KLLAACKER
-434 GMDESIYDWYL
+434 NMDMSNYEWYL
-445 NLRKF
+445 DLRRF
-450 GTVPHSGFGM
+450 GTVPHAGFGL

>member
-1 MHYYCNIMKPTLIK
+1 MVPVLIK
-15 DLLTSAPDGRD
+15 ELLSSAPDGRK

-34 TKRDSKNLVFIQVN
+34 SVRDSKGLVFIQVN

-60 DRSNPQGANSEN
+60 DRNNPSNNANVN
-72 IENELKKINTGA
+72 QIEEELKKLNTGA
-84 SIGAEGKIIPSPASG
+84 SLRAEGILIESPASG
-99 QAVEVTLMNITVL
+99 QAVEVTLENLKCL
-112 GECNPEE
+112 GTADPDT

-132 RENATLRARTNTFGA
+132 RDVAHLRARTNTFGA
-147 VFRVR
+147 VYRVR
-152 NQMAFAVHSFF
+152 NQMAYAVHSFF

-172 TPEITCSD
+172 APEITCSD

-190 TTLSLEKI
+190 TTLSMEKI
-198 AEMGVKAGQGGMKIE
+198 AEMGVKAGAGGMKPE
-213 DAHKIVDYSKDFFG
+213 DAWKIVDYKKDFFG
-227 RKASL
+227 KKASL

-285 DMDLQEDFVKYLLN
+285 DMDIQEDFVKYLLN

-318 GLIAQLES
+318 GLIES
-326 VVNSKFVRISYTD
+326 LTKVANAKFTRISYTQ
-339 AIKELEKHAD
+339 AIEDLEKAAANGA
-349 KFEFKPYWGC
+349 KFEFKPFWGC
-359 DIATEHERFLTEQIF
+359 DIATEHERYLTEQIYNG
-374 KCPVMV
+374 PVMV
-380 YDYPK
+380 FNYPK

-390 YMKQNPDG
+390 YMKQNEDG
-398 KTVRACDVL
+398 KTVKAVDVL
-407 VPGIGELNGGS
+407 VPGIGELIGGS

-423 YGKLLQAIKDR
+423 YDKLLAEINRR

-445 NLRKF
+445 DLRKF
-450 GTVPHSGFGM
+450 GTVPHSGFGL
-460 GFERLIRYVTG
+460 GFERLMRYVTG

>member
-1 MHYYCNIMKPTLIK
+1 MVPTLISQ
-15 DLLTSAPDGRD
+15 LLSTKPEGQK

-34 TKRDSKNLVFIQVN
+34 TVRDSKNLVFIQVN

-60 DRSNPQGANSEN
+60 DRNAPSNNANVNN
-72 IENELKKINTGA
+72 IEEELKKLNTGA
-84 SIGAEGKIIPSPASG
+84 SVRAEGILIESPASG
-99 QAVEVTLMNITVL
+99 QSVEVTLENLKML
-112 GECNPEE
+112 GACNPDE

-132 RENATLRARTNTFGA
+132 RTNAHLRARTNTFGA
-147 VFRVR
+147 VYRVR
-152 NQMAFAVHSFF
+152 NQMAYAVHSFF

-172 TPEITCSD
+172 APEITCSD

-190 TTLSLEKI
+190 TTLSMEKI
-198 AEMGVKAGQGGMKIE
+198 AEMGVKAGAGGMKIE

-227 RKASL
+227 KKASL

-241 TLATAL
+241 TMATAL

-285 DMDLQEDFVKYLLN
+285 DMDIQEDFVKYLLN

-304 CREDLEFFDKRIQP
+304 CRADLEFFDKRIQP
-318 GLIAQLES
+318 GLIES
-326 VVNSKFVRISYTD
+326 LTKVANAKFVRISYTD
-339 AIKELEKHAD
+339 AIAKLEEAAANGA

-359 DIATEHERFLTEQIF
+359 DIATEHERYLTEKIF
-374 KCPVMV
+374 GCPVMV
-380 YDYPK
+380 FNYPK

-390 YMKQNPDG
+390 YMKQNNDG
-398 KTVRACDVL
+398 KTVKAVDVL
-407 VPGIGELNGGS
+407 VPGIGELIGGS

-423 YGKLLQAIKDR
+423 YDKLCAEIERR
-434 GMDESIYDWYL
+434 GMDKSIYNWYL
-445 NLRKF
+445 DLRRF
-450 GTVPHSGFGM
+450 GTVPHSGFGL

-477 VIPYP
+477 VIPFP